1 MHAIL
6 SRPRREPVVSGAFV
20 PVRFDRSQSPSGLFT
35 FLYPALNVLAPLFRG
50 LSLTEYRR
58 SLAGNLRKAGF
69 GESVT
74 PDHILAMKALS
85 AMFTPWFLSFFIG
98 AIKMPPFFVAAMALG
113 FLLPDK
119 LVADLKKRR
128 FRQILRT
135 LPGAVDVLSL
145 SVEAGLDFQVAMQR
159 FVERGTPGALRD
171 ELSTI
176 LNDMRLGKTR
186 AEALKDFGRRVDIQ
200 EVASFVSVLVQADQ
214 LGVPIG
220 EVLRSQASVMRV
232 QRFQRA
238 EQEGAR
244 ASQKLLVP
252 LVLFIFPAVL
262 IVILGPVALHFIVG
276 QPMTLQGQWSAT
288 ARGGHGRAH

>member
-1 MHAIL
+1 MLLLIL
-6 SRPRREPVVSGAFV
+6 LLVFLAVTLTVYALLGRQRSEMLPADAFA
-20 PVRFDRSQSPSGLFT
+20 PVRFEPAHAPSGLVRM
-35 FLYPALNVLAPLFRG
+35 LYPLLDLLAPMAAWAPFP
-50 LSLTEYRR
+50 EYRA
-58 SLAGNLRKAGF
+58 SLGDALRKAGF

-74 PDHILAMKALS
+74 VNHVFAFKALS
-85 AMFTPWFLSFFIG
+85 AVVTPLVLRLFFDMVGWPPLFL
-98 AIKMPPFFVAAMALG
+98 AAMAGG
-113 FLLPDK
+113 FMLPDK
-119 LVADLKKRR
+119 LIGDIKKARWQ
-128 FRQILRT
+128 QILRT

-171 ELSTI
+171 EFSTI

-186 AEALKDFGRRVDIQ
+186 AEAIRDFGRRVELA
-200 EVASFVSVLVQADQ
+200 EVGSFVSVLVQADQ

-220 EVLRSQASVMRV
+220 EVLRSQAAVMRV

-252 LVLFIFPAVL
+252 LVFFIFPAVL
-262 IVILGPVALHFIVG
+262 IVILGPVVLHFI
-276 QPMTLQGQWSAT
+276 SAQ
-288 ARGGHGRAH
+288 

>member
-1 MHAIL
+1 MGLIIL
-6 SRPRREPVVSGAFV
+6 VFVFASVSTAVYALLSPRRRLEAAAAGAYAPV
-20 PVRFDRSQSPSGLFT
+20 PFDRSHSPSGLMAVLFP
-35 FLYPALNVLAPLFRG
+35 LLNLFAPLAHRLPFAD
-50 LSLTEYRR
+50 YRR
-58 SLAGNLRKAGF
+58 AVAGNLRKAGF

-74 PDHILAMKALS
+74 PDHVMVFKVFSALA
-85 AMFTPWFLSFFIG
+85 TPWLL
-98 AIKMPPFFVAAMALG
+98 AIVIAAVKTPPLFVAATALG
-113 FLLPDK
+113 FMLPDK
-119 LVADLKKRR
+119 LVADLKKTR

-171 ELSTI
+171 EFSTI

-186 AEALKDFGRRVDIQ
+186 AEALKDFGRRVDIP
-200 EVASFVSVLVQADQ
+200 EVSSFVSVLVQADQ

-220 EVLRSQASVMRV
+220 EVLRSQAAVMRV

-262 IVILGPVALHFIVG
+262 IVILGPVVLHFI
-276 QPMTLQGQWSAT
+276 SAT
-288 ARGGHGRAH
+288 Q

>member
-1 MHAIL
+1 MLVILLLVFVAVTLSFHAFL
-6 SRPRREPVVSGAFV
+6 SRQRVEAVPRGEFSVVPFEAAHA
-20 PVRFDRSQSPSGLFT
+20 PSTLIRVLFP
-35 FLYPALNVLAPLFRG
+35 LLNVLAPLFA
-50 LSLTEYRR
+50 LLPFDDYRR
-58 SLAGNLRKAGF
+58 ALTDNLRKAGF
-69 GESVT
+69 GPSVT
-74 PDHILAMKALS
+74 VNHVFALKLLS
-85 AMFTPWFLSFFIG
+85 AVLTPMVLRLFIG
-98 AIKMPPFFVAAMALG
+98 AVDWPPILLLTMAGG
-113 FLLPDK
+113 FMLPDK
-119 LVADLKKRR
+119 LINDIKRAR
-128 FRQILRT
+128 WMQILRT

-171 ELSTI
+171 EFSTI

-186 AEALKDFGRRVDIQ
+186 GEAIRDFGRRVGLP
-200 EVASFVSVLVQADQ
+200 EVGSFVSVLVQADS

-220 EVLRSQASVMRV
+220 EVLRSQAAVMRV

-262 IVILGPVALHFIVG
+262 IVILGPVVLHF
-276 QPMTLQGQWSAT
+276 MSAQQ
-288 ARGGHGRAH
+288 